1 MVRGIEQFKEHF
13 SAYRDR
19 YVLIGGTACKVVM
32 EEVGLEFRATK
43 DLDIVLVVEA
53 LDTDFVSA
61 FWDFINK
68 GGYQN
73 RQRSTGKDL
82 FYRFYSPSNTDFP
95 VMLELF
101 SRVPDF
107 VKLGE
112 GSHLTPISTSEK
124 TASLSAILLNEDYYN
139 FTQSGKQ
146 EVDGLPVVEASHLIP
161 LKARAWLDLRGRKQ
175 SGNPVNEKDIRKH
188 KNDILRLYQ
197 LLTPASRIEVPHTI
211 KQDMAKFLDHLSHEP
226 VEMKNIGLN
235 QIRFDDVLKNLQQ
248 IYGL

>member
-1 MVRGIEQFKEHF
+1 MVRGIEQFKKHF

-19 YVLIGGTACKVVM
+19 YVLIGGTACTIVM
-32 EEVGLEFRATK
+32 EEVGFEFRATK

-73 RQRSTGKDL
+73 RQRSTGKDI

-101 SRVPDF
+101 SRVSDF
-107 VKLGE
+107 VKLGD
-112 GSHLTPISTSEK
+112 GSHLTPIPTSEE
-124 TASLSAILLNEDYYN
+124 TTSLSAILLDEDYYN

-146 EVDGLPVVEASHLIP
+146 EVNGLSVVEASHLIP
-161 LKARAWLDLRGRKQ
+161 LKIRAWLDLGNRKQ
-175 SGNPVNEKDIRKH
+175 SGDLVDEKDIRKH

-197 LLTPASRIEVPHTI
+197 LLTPASRIEAPLSI
-211 KQDMAKFLDHLSHEP
+211 K
-226 VEMKNIGLN
+226 
-235 QIRFDDVLKNLQQ
+235 IRH
-248 IYGL
+248 I